1 MKLQYDTIS
10 NLFNQMYIATSTD
23 WLYSTKLF
31 QSDFV
36 WISTSRKLTKTSN
49 LFAFGEFYSQV
60 LYWPNLL
67 TVQFQ
72 QRKNIELAKY
82 GSGVRWCFFNTC
94 FWHTARCKHGSLN
107 IQIYGD
113 LQICAKFTN
122 SNLQLQIWEANVF
135 NTS

>member
-1 MKLQYDTIS
+1 MIQFLIYSIKSILLQAQIGCIQQNYS
-10 NLFNQMYIATSTD
+10 NLILCEFQHPGNWPKRPICSLSENFIHKCSIDQIC
-23 WLYSTKLF
+23 WLYNF
-31 QSDFV
+31 N
-36 WISTSRKLTKTSN
+36 R
-49 LFAFGEFYSQV
+49 E
-60 LYWPNLL
+60 
-67 TVQFQ
+67 
-72 QRKNIELAKY
+72 KNIELAKY